1 MASDYVLYAVE
12 KLSQGL
18 HWRECE
24 QIVERR
30 LEHIRE
36 KQEKD
41 DALFRDF
48 VKTHFSKVKE

>member
-18 HWRECE
+18 RWRECE

-30 LEHIRE
+30 LERIRE